1 MQTFTVHP
9 VGVVNGG
16 GEGPAQLRIDP
27 AYRDGLRG
35 LEGFGHAVVTWWA
48 HEVDDP
54 ELRALVDAGRPYARL
69 DHDLGIS
76 PHGARCAPTRWPS
89 RSSSWLLWTR
99 MSASW
104 RRPTSTRLTAPPS
117 STSSPTPRASTASS
131 TPSSPPGAPTGLKAQ
146 KPPPISTGRPSSA
159 SSVTKSVEVT
169 SS

>member
-69 DHDLGIS
+69 DHDLGIFATRS
-76 PHGARCAPTRWPS
+76 PLRPNPLALTVIELAAVDADVGLVETPY
-89 RSSSWLLWTR
+89 LL
-99 MSASW
+99 S
-104 RRPTSTRLTAPPS
+104 L
-117 STSSPTPRASTASS
+117 
-131 TPSSPPGAPTGLKAQ
+131 
-146 KPPPISTGRPSSA
+146 IHI
-159 SSVTKSVEVT
+159 
-169 SS
+169 

>member
-69 DHDLGIS
+69 DHDLGIFATRS
-76 PHGARCAPTRWPS
+76 PLRPNPLALTVIELAAVDADVGLVETPYLNAADGTPVLDLKPYTPSIDRIEHPIVPAWCAHWPESAEASADFDWPS
-89 RSSSWLLWTR
+89 EFRF
-99 MSASW
+99 
-104 RRPTSTRLTAPPS
+104 
-117 STSSPTPRASTASS
+117 
-131 TPSSPPGAPTGLKAQ
+131 
-146 KPPPISTGRPSSA
+146 
-159 SSVTKSVEVT
+159 
-169 SS
+169 